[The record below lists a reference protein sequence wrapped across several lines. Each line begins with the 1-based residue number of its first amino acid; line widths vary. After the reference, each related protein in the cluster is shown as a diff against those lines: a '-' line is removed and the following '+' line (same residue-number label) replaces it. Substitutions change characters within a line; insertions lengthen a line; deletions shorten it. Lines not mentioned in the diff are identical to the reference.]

1 MKSAKMSGKNKNND
15 NNNNNN
21 DDDDNKSDEDE
32 DEDVDGNQPTSQLLS
47 STPIIIN
54 SNNKFDI

>member
-1 MKSAKMSGKNKNND
+1 MSGKNKNND

>member
-1 MKSAKMSGKNKNND
+1 MSGKNKNND

-21 DDDDNKSDEDE
+21 NDDDDNKSDE